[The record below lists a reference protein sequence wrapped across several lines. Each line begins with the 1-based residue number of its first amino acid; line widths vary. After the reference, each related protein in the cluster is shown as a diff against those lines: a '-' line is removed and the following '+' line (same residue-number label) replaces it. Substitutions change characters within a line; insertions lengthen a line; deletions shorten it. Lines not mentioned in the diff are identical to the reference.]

1 MEGMPP
7 LQEKEMEEQ
16 VRLVSDNAEWAKR
29 VWRVWV
35 SVCVCNGVVQS
46 IRWKEVSKCR

>member
-7 LQEKEMEEQ
+7 LQGKRDGGT

-29 VWRVWV
+29 VWRVCV
-35 SVCVCNGVVQS
+35 SVCM
-46 IRWKEVSKCR
+46 